1 MENRAIK
8 NITAEQIKKIHILK
22 NVLAW
27 HEREYRA
34 TLMFNFGVVTSK
46 DLTDSQAGD
55 FIESLEDRAIARG
68 LWHKAAGK
76 NKHDELV
83 NRPGMATPA
92 QLRKIEALW
101 YDTSRARDIKERAKG
116 LRAFLSNHFKV
127 ADLRFI
133 RQEKVKKIICALEH
147 MKKGQP
153 PEPLQI
159 YREPLNAA

>member
-1 MENRAIK
+1 MENKAIK
-8 NITAEQIKKIHILK
+8 QIDSHQVIKIHVLK

-27 HEREYRA
+27 DDREYRA
-34 TLMFNFGVVTSK
+34 TLMFNFGVITSK
-46 DLTDSQAGD
+46 ELTYNQAED
-55 FIESLEDRAIARG
+55 FITSLEELAIKRG
-68 LWHKAAGK
+68 LWEKFNGNDK
-76 NKHDELV
+76 YRELM

-101 YDTSRARDIKERAKG
+101 NDASRISDRTKQAKA
-116 LRAFLSNHFKV
+116 LRTFLSNHFKL

-133 RQEKVKKIICALEH
+133 RQEKVRKIICALEH

-159 YREPLNAA
+159 YKEP